1 MVACC
6 VCRGFARVCGNIGDI
21 EQARRP
27 AELFLAAS
35 PNACLGVYPGV
46 HVSRGQMQCL
56 APTSFIPVTLNSLR
70 SVSGTLDLGVE
81 VGRACAQG
89 TVHRPKLAVTVR
101 ALRVCASASLSQLM
115 STDP

>member
-1 MVACC
+1 ML
-6 VCRGFARVCGNIGDI
+6 RVTRAEIRAMCGNIGDI

-70 SVSGTLDLGVE
+70 SVSGTLGNRTLSRGCCRHDDSIYRLD
-81 VGRACAQG
+81 QG
-89 TVHRPKLAVTVR
+89 STKEATRFRQLTKL
-101 ALRVCASASLSQLM
+101 
-115 STDP
+115 D